1 MSKANFNES
10 RKIGVELVSRDA
22 SGNLLTW
29 RENGYD
35 MAVARDASGNVTTLT
50 ASGPAGSY
58 KMAIQRDA
66 KGNYI
71 GQVGDYLASAMLP
84 EIIGVGGNV
93 LKVSTSSDGQL
104 VFDAAASAAIKR
116 AAVGTP
122 SPAILYDDDV
132 VFTATE
138 LIRAA
143 GGYVKQIRCISG
155 TATLDLYDS
164 VDWTG
169 RKLYTG
175 TVSAGDV
182 IDVNAIALNG
192 VSAKVVGTVSI
203 SISHTEII

>member
-1 MSKANFNES
+1 MATRIIDGNNANRLMLLEAE
-10 RKIGVELVSRDA
+10 GGGELVIA
-22 SGNLLTW
+22 TTSG
-29 RENGYD
+29 G
-35 MAVARDASGNVTTLT
+35 VVT
-50 ASGPAGSY
+50 
-58 KMAIQRDA
+58 
-66 KGNYI
+66 
-71 GQVGDYLASAMLP
+71 
-84 EIIGVGGNV
+84 
-93 LKVSTSSDGQL
+93 
-104 VFDAAASAAIKR
+104 FDAATSAAIKR

-132 VFTATE
+132 VITATE

-175 TVSAGDV
+175 TVNAGDV
-182 IDVNAIALNG
+182 SDVNAIALNG

-203 SISHTEII
+203 SISYTEII

>member
-1 MSKANFNES
+1 MICDSTTPPPDRGFYKINDTTTGHVGKLVMSDPVSGKES
-10 RKIGVELVSRDA
+10 
-22 SGNLLTW
+22 
-29 RENGYD
+29 
-35 MAVARDASGNVTTLT
+35 VALT
-50 ASGPAGSY
+50 AT
-58 KMAIQRDA
+58 I
-66 KGNYI
+66 
-71 GQVGDYLASAMLP
+71 
-84 EIIGVGGNV
+84 
-93 LKVSTSSDGQL
+93 SDGQL

-143 GGYVKQIRCISG
+143 GGYVKQIRGISG

-164 VDWTG
+164 VDWAG

-192 VSAKVVGTVSI
+192 VSAIVVGTVSI